1 MPKNRK
7 NSSFHI
13 QSLDSSYLAL
23 HIIVLAPRFVQENH
37 HLQTVSKGSEAFL
50 EATLGTSQ
58 QTYQ

>member
-7 NSSFHI
+7 NSSLHI
-13 QSLDSSYLAL
+13 QSLDNSYLAL
-23 HIIVLAPRFVQENH
+23 HIIVLARFVQENH

-50 EATLGTSQ
+50 ESTLGTNQ